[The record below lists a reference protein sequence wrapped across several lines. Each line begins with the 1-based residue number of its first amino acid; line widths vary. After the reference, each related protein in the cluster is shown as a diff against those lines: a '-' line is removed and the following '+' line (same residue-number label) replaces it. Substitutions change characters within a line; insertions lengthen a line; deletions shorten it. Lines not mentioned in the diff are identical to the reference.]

1 MKRGKYL
8 PLGYYQ
14 NLKIGYGTVD
24 YKELKTVYIKFK
36 TWIMPLEDVDCN
48 YTMSRTI
55 KKIKTHIF
63 NLESDLFQRESIVDL
78 NMKVNSVK
86 PNKMSFVDIEITLFT
101 KSQFDIKDKKI
112 KNYINN
118 LINDIIDDD
127 FENKNF
133 YNFHKNKK

>member
-1 MKRGKYL
+1 MKRGKYI

-24 YKELKTVYIKFK
+24 YKDLKTVYIKFK

-63 NLESDLFQRESIVDL
+63 NLESDLFQRESIIDL
-78 NMKVNSVK
+78 NMKTNSVR
-86 PNKMSFVDIEITLFT
+86 PNKKSFVDIEITLFT
-101 KSQFDIKDKKI
+101 KSQFDIKENEVKD
-112 KNYINN
+112 YINN
-118 LINDIIDDD
+118 LINDIIDND